1 MALEF
6 EQKFVLDVR
15 NYTEIKAE
23 LLQRMTP
30 DVTGEMTQIRQYYD
44 KDGNRFRAT
53 VVAGNGTT
61 FMKEVKKSVK
71 IGTPYSIVVEEP
83 SAVTRDDFEQ
93 GWEKNKNRRLQK
105 IRYTVPGVLPGHT
118 LMVDF
123 FYSMVGAPMGET
135 YAVIAE
141 DETILDQNTS
151 TLYLQFKLPIYL
163 ERYCLCT
170 VNDSDSTMK
179 VFKSANMVDVP
190 ENIEA
195 VKKAINQFYGPI

>member
-15 NYTEIKAE
+15 NHPEIKAE

-30 DVTGEMTQIRQYYD
+30 DITGDVTQIRQYYD

-53 VVAGNGTT
+53 VIAGSGTN
-61 FMKEVKKSVK
+61 FMKEVKKSIK
-71 IGTPYSIVVEEP
+71 IGTTYSIVVEEP
-83 SAVTRDDFEQ
+83 SKVSRDDFEQ
-93 GWEKNKNRRLQK
+93 GWEKNRNRRLQK

-123 FYSMVGAPMGET
+123 FYSMDPMGEI

-141 DETILDQNTS
+141 DETILDPNTS
-151 TLYLQFKLPIYL
+151 TLHLQFKLPIYL

-190 ENIEA
+190 ENIEV
-195 VKKAINQFYGPI
+195 VKKAIDQLYGPV